1 MDKQVQ
7 KDDEL
12 YSLAYEAV
20 NQHWLHAQNIR
31 WTILSNF
38 LTGNSIF
45 ILTWAAI
52 SSSSIN
58 SKQILLGVTA
68 FAGFVLSIIW
78 LAIEARSSRFVNQ
91 YFLLGK
97 HLEDKLSIKKIGA
110 FNRSVALRLAINK
123 RPPKEIPVVEPK
135 ITYDEL
141 HKTENRVERLFSPIP
156 TYMVVIIVP
165 AVFIAVYIVLFI
177 YSVFILG

>member
-1 MDKQVQ
+1 MNKENQ

-12 YSLAYEAV
+12 YRLAYEAV
-20 NQHWLHAQNIR
+20 NQHWLHAENIR

-45 ILTWAAI
+45 VLTWVAI
-52 SSSSIN
+52 LSSSMN
-58 SKQILLGVTA
+58 SKQILLGATA
-68 FAGFVLSIIW
+68 FAGLVLSIIW
-78 LAIEARSSRFVNQ
+78 IAIETRSSRFVNQ

-110 FNRSVALRLAINK
+110 FNRSVALRVAQKK
-123 RPPKEIPVVEPK
+123 RPEKEIPVVEPK

-141 HKTENRVERLFSPIP
+141 QKTENGVERLTSSVP
-156 TYMVVIIVP
+156 TYLVVIIIP
-165 AVFIAVYIVLFI
+165 IVFIVVYVVLLL
-177 YSVFILG
+177 YSVFMI